1 MIIRPKFYRF
11 PLFISLLSVSIFS
24 FTSCSKDDTSN
35 NNEEEEVVEDELK
48 LDEDFYL
55 NKDKTVANYI
65 LSAKDYNSFLVP
77 DTEKDFSK
85 ITKKVY
91 SHFEDEFDFI
101 FILSTED
108 DQPSGLYYGVSY
120 TAQNDVEGIGGNL
133 YNGTAKYGSSG
144 RLKSIIHMPKTEYI
158 KNGPFLHEIMHY
170 WGNYNFIETQ
180 ESGHWGF
187 SSVGGQLGGFDELI
201 ATGDGTYTGKLN
213 SEEGFGTFANGGNS
227 IAYGNAEL
235 YIMGLIGADELKDI
249 KIAKNAK
256 TTKYG
261 EFTADEIITLTA
273 NDIVAKHGERKPSVA
288 TSQKAFNAI
297 VVVISKN
304 AISKDKLQKIED
316 DIENFSRNS
325 APDASWSNT
334 YNFWQATKEKAT
346 LNIEIPTPKKE

>member
-1 MIIRPKFYRF
+1 MNLKFYRC
-11 PLFISLLSVSIFS
+11 PLFVSLLSVSIFS
-24 FTSCSKDDTSN
+24 FTSCSKDDTSSD
-35 NNEEEEVVEDELK
+35 NEEEIIEDELK

-65 LSAKDYNSFLVP
+65 LSAKDYNSYLVP

-101 FILSTED
+101 FILSTEN

-133 YNGTAKYGSSG
+133 YNGTAKYGSAG
-144 RLKSIIHMPKTEYI
+144 KLKSVIHMPKTEYI
-158 KNGPFLHEIMHY
+158 KNGPFLHEILHY
-170 WGNYNFIETQ
+170 WGNYDFIETQ

-201 ATGDGTYTGKLN
+201 ANGGNTYIGKLN
-213 SEEGFGTFANGGNS
+213 GEEGFGTFANGGNS
-227 IAYGNAEL
+227 IPYSNAEL
-235 YIMGLIGADELKDI
+235 YVMGLIGAEELNDI

-273 NDIVAKHGERKPSVA
+273 NDIVAKHGARKPSVIN
-288 TSQKAFNAI
+288 SQKAFNAI
-297 VVVISKN
+297 VVVISKSVLSN
-304 AISKDKLQKIED
+304 EKMKKIED
-316 DIENFSRNS
+316 NIENFSRIS

-346 LNIEIPTPKKE
+346 LNMELPTPKKE